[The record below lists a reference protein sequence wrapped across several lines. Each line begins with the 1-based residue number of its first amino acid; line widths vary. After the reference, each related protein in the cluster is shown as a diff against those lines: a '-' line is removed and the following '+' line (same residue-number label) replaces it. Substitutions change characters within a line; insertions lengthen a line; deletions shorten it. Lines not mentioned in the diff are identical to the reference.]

1 MISNTNDIIKQTV
14 SNFFNKKIYKL
25 ISSNL
30 IINSFET
37 IIKNDGYELSITQ
50 FTPGNKKIFLSIN
63 NSKINTKFMLHV
75 LSIGLFDFKK
85 TGELKKKEEKKVTE
99 FVTKIYNI
107 FGQDFYTA
115 MNEYIINKI

>member
-1 MISNTNDIIKQTV
+1 MIPNTNDITRSV

-50 FTPGNKKIFLSIN
+50 FTPGNKIFLSIN

-75 LSIGLFDFKK
+75 LSIGPFDFKK
-85 TGELKKKEEKKVTE
+85 TGELKKKEEKKVIE

>member
-75 LSIGLFDFKK
+75 LPIGPFDFKK
-85 TGELKKKEEKKVTE
+85 TGELKKKEEKKVIE

-107 FGQDFYTA
+107 FGQDFYTS

>member
-75 LSIGLFDFKK
+75 LPIGLFDFKK